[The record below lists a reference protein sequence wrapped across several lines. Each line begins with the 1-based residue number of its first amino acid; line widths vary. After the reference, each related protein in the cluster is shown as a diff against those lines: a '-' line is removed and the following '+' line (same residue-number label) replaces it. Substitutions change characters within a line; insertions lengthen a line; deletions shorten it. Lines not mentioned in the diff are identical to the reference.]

1 MLRFLAHTVISLI
14 ADAVAL
20 IVAALILDDMGL
32 NGVGFVIAIAI
43 FAGCEM
49 LITPLVRQ
57 VAITRAPVL
66 LGSTALVATL
76 ISLIVTK
83 ILSSGLQISG
93 GIATWVLATVIVWA
107 VSLATKLLLPVFM
120 FKKVLAQRAANS

>member
-1 MLRFLAHTVISLI
+1 MMRFLANTVISLI

-20 IVAALILDDMGL
+20 IVAALTLENLNLD
-32 NGVGFVIAIAI
+32 GVGFVIAIAI

-57 VAITRAPVL
+57 VAIKQAPAI

-76 ISLIVTK
+76 ISLILTNV
-83 ILSSGLQISG
+83 LSNGLRISG
-93 GIATWVLATVIVWA
+93 ISTWVLATMIVWI
-107 VSLATKLLLPVFM
+107 VSLTVKLLLPLVM
-120 FKKVLAQRAANS
+120 FKKVLAQRNANA